1 MVKLP
6 ADQTQRSSRISRLV
20 NSDGFS
26 MDSMNNFLSTTPTTT
41 DTTNTHTQETDPAN
55 TDQENYDKLE
65 LAFTEFLENVD
76 EVVISDTDLYD
87 PVDESPDNKKR
98 IETPYSL
105 GSMNDFF
112 NIVYV

>member
-1 MVKLP
+1 
-6 ADQTQRSSRISRLV
+6 
-20 NSDGFS
+20 

-87 PVDESPDNKKR
+87 PVNQ
-98 IETPYSL
+98 
-105 GSMNDFF
+105 
-112 NIVYV
+112 